1 MKYKYI
7 LLALVIAGACSKP
20 ANDDLASKKKEL
32 DEALNEMIT
41 LKEKVSKL
49 ETEIRQIDPTFAKN
63 RNAVLITLLPLEAK
77 PFEHYIDVRGAIESN
92 KNVALS
98 SMTGGKIERVLVTEG
113 QQVSAGQTLIVIESE
128 ILRNSISEVKTSLEL
143 AETVY
148 QKQEKLWQQKI
159 GTEMQ
164 YLQAK
169 NNKEAL
175 EKKLKTLNSQL
186 DQTIIKAPFAGA
198 IDKVDAL
205 IGEIAAPGVP
215 LVRMVNPN
223 DMYVKADVSED
234 FIGKFS
240 AGDKVEILLPAFGT
254 KTSST
259 ITSVGNVINPENR
272 TFRVEL
278 KFNSNVGAKPNQVAV
293 VSFRDYINKQVISV
307 PTKIIQ
313 RDNQGQFVFVT
324 EKKEDGL
331 IARKA
336 YVKLGLSYQGNTE
349 VLEGLEGR
357 ASVVNEGFRELTEGA
372 EVKIASRTSEK
383 EVAIN

>member
-1 MKYKYI
+1 MKYTY
-7 LLALVIAGACSKP
+7 LLIALVVAGACSKP
-20 ANDDLASKKKEL
+20 ASDLESKKKEL

-49 ETEIRQIDPTFAKN
+49 ETEIRAIDPTFAKN
-63 RNAVLITLLPLEAK
+63 RNAVLITLLPVEEK

-98 SMTGGKIERVLVTEG
+98 SMSGGKIERVLVKEG
-113 QQVSAGQTLIVIESE
+113 QPVSAGQTLVTIEADV
-128 ILRNSISEVKTSLEL
+128 LRNSIGEVKTSLEL

-159 GTEMQ
+159 GTEVQ

-169 NNKEAL
+169 NNKEAM
-175 EKKLKTLNSQL
+175 EKKLKTLYSQL
-186 DQTIIKAPFAGA
+186 DQTIIKAPFAGS

-205 IGEIAAPGVP
+205 VGEMASPGMP
-215 LVRMVNPN
+215 LVRMVNPG

-234 FIGKFS
+234 YIGKFS
-240 AGDKVEILLPAFGT
+240 AGDKVEILLPSFGT

-259 ITSVGNVINPENR
+259 INSVGNVINPENR

-278 KFNSNVGAKPNQVAV
+278 KFNSNINAKPNQVAV
-293 VSFRDYINKQVISV
+293 VSFRDYINNKVVSV

-324 EKKEDGL
+324 EKKDNSI
-331 IARKA
+331 IARKV
-336 YVKLGLSYQGNTE
+336 YIKSGLSYQGRTE
-349 VLEGLEGR
+349 VLEGLEGQDT
-357 ASVVNEGFRELTEGA
+357 VINEGFRELTEGA
-372 EVKIASRTSEK
+372 EVKVASQSSEK
-383 EVAIN
+383 EIAIN

>member
-1 MKYKYI
+1 MKYTYMLI
-7 LLALVIAGACSKP
+7 ALLIAGACSKP
-20 ANDDLASKKKEL
+20 ADDLASKKKEL

-49 ETEIRQIDPTFAKN
+49 ESEIRQIDPAFANN
-63 RNAVLITLLPLEAK
+63 RNAVLITLFPLEAK

-98 SMTGGKIERVLVTEG
+98 SMAGGKIERVLVTEG
-113 QQVSAGQTLIVIESE
+113 QPVSAGQTLVIIESE
-128 ILRNSISEVKTSLEL
+128 ILRNSINEVKTSLDL

-159 GTEMQ
+159 GTELQ

-186 DQTIIKAPFAGA
+186 DQTIIKAPFGGA

-205 IGEIAAPGVP
+205 VGEIASPGIP

-240 AGDKVEILLPAFGT
+240 AGDRVEIFLPSFNTRTA
-254 KTSST
+254 ST
-259 ITSVGNVINPENR
+259 ISSVGNVINPENR

-293 VSFRDYINKQVISV
+293 VSFRDYVNKKVISV

-324 EKKEDGL
+324 ETKENAL

-336 YVKLGLSYQGNTE
+336 YVKLGLSYQGSTE
-349 VLEGLEGR
+349 VLEGLEGHE
-357 ASVVNEGFRELTEGA
+357 SVVNEGFRELTEGA
-372 EVKIASRTSEK
+372 EVKIASRTSTK
-383 EVAIN
+383 EVASN